1 MSTRGEEFRGT
12 TRLRGQLPPRGP
24 RGPGA
29 RLVGRPAASTGGLP
43 IGKGLFGQR
52 LRGDIRRIRPRGS
65 HRPPVARGQAARLF
79 VPINVL
85 GRRLVV

>member
-12 TRLRGQLPPRGP
+12 TRLRGQQPPRGP
-24 RGPGA
+24 RGP
-29 RLVGRPAASTGGLP
+29 RPSRGPSGCVYWGLP
-43 IGKGLFGQR
+43 TGNGLFGQR

-65 HRPPVARGQAARLF
+65 HRPPVASGQAARLF